1 MKIAGTT
8 FDNEEG
14 EEIEDIVKVSVIAR
28 RMKNLPNKK
37 KIQRKIKEIKVE
49 MSKDINERIDFKQ
62 NQSSLF
68 SVRGIN

>member
-37 KIQRKIKEIKVE
+37 KIQRKIKEMKVE
-49 MSKDINERIDFKQ
+49 IPKDINERIDFKQ
-62 NQSSLF
+62 SQSSLF
-68 SVRGIN
+68 TVRGIN

>member
-37 KIQRKIKEIKVE
+37 KMQRKIKAINVE
-49 MSKDINERIDFKQ
+49 SPREINERIDFKQ
-62 NQSSLF
+62 NQSTLF
-68 SVRGIN
+68 TVRGIN

>member
-37 KIQRKIKEIKVE
+37 KMQRKIKVINVE
-49 MSKDINERIDFKQ
+49 SPREINERIDFKQ
-62 NQSSLF
+62 NQSTLF
-68 SVRGIN
+68 TVRGIN